1 MVSVVELVDTPDCGS
16 GAAALRV
23 QVPSL
28 TPKTFSNK
36 KHFNSFCIG
45 GSSNEEVWSVSGQG
59 YGCLW
64 RISESYW
71 RPYYLIKWRLSAH
84 IQGSRIVAIAPVSKT
99 DVGRPSWV
107 RVLPPL
113 PMKNVSIY
121 SKGYWLIDS
130 NVPRKLED
138 TPDARIRKSCETM
151 SSHRD

>member
-23 QVPSL
+23 QVSSL
-28 TPKTFSNK
+28 TPEF
-36 KHFNSFCIG
+36 G
-45 GSSNEEVWSVSGQG
+45 RMAE
-59 YGCLW
+59 
-64 RISESYW
+64 
-71 RPYYLIKWRLSAH
+71 RPMA
-84 IQGSRIVAIAPVSKT
+84 
-99 DVGRPSWV
+99 PSWKGGRGNTLV
-107 RVLPPL
+107 GSNPTSSSICGCRLAVDGASLQNSCAQAPRGFESQPPV

-151 SSHRD
+151 SSHRDWHIFQLKNLKSF